1 MGNGKKGCLASVFW
15 KIFVPLV
22 VIAIVLIAVVLI
34 LATGP
39 AVTYPAPTFDK
50 RDTGVMASVV
60 TRLARS
66 LVDKEG
72 RVVETAELHL
82 SQNEVRILL
91 NAMMRDDREDAPET
105 VPYAAMWEDGKLR
118 VFFSAQFSSGKAAN
132 LFVELA
138 PHVDEGQLTIVPGSG
153 SVGQLPLPRFALD
166 KAARF
171 LEKEAM
177 SREKVRTAISPFSS
191 IEPGENG
198 SLVLMFDPRDV
209 NAVVRVL
216 RSAGGED
223 AEDEDDEEDDDEYDD
238 DDNSEDIDAEDD
250 PDEE

>member
-1 MGNGKKGCLASVFW
+1 MGNGKNGCLASFFW
-15 KIFVPLV
+15 KVILPLV

-39 AVTYPAPTFDK
+39 VVTYPAPTFDK
-50 RDTGVMASVV
+50 RDTGVMAGVV

-82 SQNEVRILL
+82 SQNEVQILL

-105 VPYAAMWEDGKLR
+105 VPYAVMWEDGKVR
-118 VFFSAQFSSGKAAN
+118 VFFSASLKSGKAAN

-138 PHVDEGQLTIVPGSG
+138 PHVNDGKLTIVPGSG
-153 SVGQLPLPRFALD
+153 SVGRLPLPRFALD
-166 KAARF
+166 KAARY

-177 SREKVRTAISPFSS
+177 DREKVRTAISPFSC
-191 IEPGENG
+191 IEPGANG

-216 RSAGGED
+216 RSADGEN
-223 AEDEDDEEDDDEYDD
+223 AEDEDEDGEEEDDEEDD
-238 DDNSEDIDAEDD
+238 SEDIDADYNSDED
-250 PDEE
+250 

>member
-1 MGNGKKGCLASVFW
+1 MGNGKKGCLASIFW
-15 KIFVPLV
+15 KVLLPLILIAIILLV
-22 VIAIVLIAVVLI
+22 VALV

-39 AVTYPAPTFDK
+39 AVSYPAPTFDK
-50 RDTGVMASVV
+50 RYDTGVIAGVI

-82 SQNEVRILL
+82 SQNEVQTLM
-91 NAMMRDDREDAPET
+91 NAMMRDDSENAPET
-105 VPYAAMWEDGKLR
+105 VPYAAVWEDGALR
-118 VFFSAQFSSGKAAN
+118 LFFSAPLRSGRAAN

-138 PHVDEGQLTIVPGSG
+138 PHVDEGQLRLVPGGG
-153 SVGQLPLPRFALD
+153 SVGRLPLPRFVLD

-177 SREKVRTAISPFSS
+177 SREKVRTSLSPFSS
-191 IEPGENG
+191 IDPGENG

-216 RSAGGED
+216 RSASGED
-223 AEDEDDEEDDDEYDD
+223 ADDDGDDDEYEDDDSEDIDGDGEDDEE
-238 DDNSEDIDAEDD
+238 
-250 PDEE
+250 

>member
-1 MGNGKKGCLASVFW
+1 MAKEKKGCLASFFLKVFL
-15 KIFVPLV
+15 PLV

-39 AVTYPAPTFDK
+39 VVAYPAPTFDK
-50 RDTGVMASVV
+50 RDTGVMAGVV

-105 VPYAAMWEDGKLR
+105 VPYAVMWEDGKVR
-118 VFFSAQFSSGKAAN
+118 VFFSAQLNSSKAAN

-153 SVGQLPLPRFALD
+153 SLGQLPLPRFALD

-177 SREKVRTAISPFSS
+177 SREKVRTAISPFSC

-216 RSAGGED
+216 RSVGGED
-223 AEDEDDEEDDDEYDD
+223 VEDEEDDDDDEYDD
-238 DDNSEDIDAEDD
+238 SEDIDGEDD
-250 PDEE
+250 FDEE

>member
-1 MGNGKKGCLASVFW
+1 MGNGKKGCLAAFFW
-15 KIFVPLV
+15 KVILPLV
-22 VIAIVLIAVVLI
+22 VVAIVLIAVVLI

-39 AVTYPAPTFDK
+39 VVAYPAPTFDS
-50 RDTGVMASVV
+50 RDTGVMAGVV

-82 SQNEVRILL
+82 SQNEVQTLM
-91 NAMMRDDREDAPET
+91 NAIMRDDREDAPET
-105 VPYAAMWEDGKLR
+105 VPYAAVWEDGTLR
-118 VFFSAQFSSGKAAN
+118 LFFSAPLRPGKAAN

-138 PHVDEGQLTIVPGSG
+138 PHVDGGQLHLVPGGG
-153 SVGQLPLPRFALD
+153 SVGKLPLPRFALE

-171 LEKEAM
+171 VEKEAM
-177 SREKVRTAISPFSS
+177 DREKVRTAISPFSS
-191 IEPGENG
+191 IEPGANG

-223 AEDEDDEEDDDEYDD
+223 AEDDEDDEDDEYDD
-238 DDNSEDIDAEDD
+238 DDDSEDIDGDDEFDED
-250 PDEE
+250 